1 MTRRDLAA
9 LAGAV
14 LLTVLHTW
22 PLATNPAGLS
32 RLDNADTALNT
43 WIVAWVAHALPR
55 APLQVFDA
63 PMFHPERRTLAYSEP
78 LLVPG
83 AMAIPL
89 RAAGLSAATTY
100 NLLAMAGF
108 ALSAWAMWRLVTGWT
123 DDPAAGTVAG
133 MAFAFNAHLLT
144 RFGHLQALHAE
155 FVPLVLLA
163 VDRIASRARRR
174 DGVLLGVAI
183 ALVGLV
189 SIYQLAFVAAAT
201 VVALLARR
209 CDWRDLAI
217 RTFAVALLGI
227 GLSIVLLSP
236 VLWQYLAA
244 SREAGV
250 VRTLEETS
258 RYGATWR
265 DYLATGGR
273 LHYSLWSAR
282 FFPLTAVLFPGVTV
296 TLLALVG
303 LRDAGAN
310 RGRVRMCVAVGVLG
324 VAMSLGTALPF
335 YDWLHRAIPLL
346 QATRVA
352 GRWGVLLLTALA
364 MLAGFG
370 VAALRRDASTR
381 LRLAVAVLAPV
392 FVTVEAMRTPMAFTP
407 TPDIPAI
414 YQQVATFPDAVI
426 LEIPLYPGRE
436 FNLNAPYLLA
446 QTEHFQPMIAGYSGL
461 YTGGYAQ
468 RIADLTTFPST
479 TAQASLRRLGVTHMV
494 FHLAPLRLSYSEA
507 DIDALDRLP
516 WLERVVA
523 DDTARVFRV
532 KHELLASTDSPVSL
546 PPSAR

>member
-1 MTRRDLAA
+1 MTRRDLVA

-14 LLTVLHTW
+14 LLTVVHTW
-22 PLATNPAGLS
+22 PLASNPAGLS

-55 APLQVFDA
+55 APLHVFDA

-89 RAAGLSAATTY
+89 RAAGLAAATTY

-108 ALSAWAMWRLVTGWT
+108 VLSAWAMWRLITDWTG
-123 DDPAAGTVAG
+123 DPAAGAVAG

-163 VDRIASRARRR
+163 VDRIARQARRR
-174 DGVLLGVAI
+174 DGVLLGFAI

-189 SIYQLAFVAAAT
+189 SIYQLAFVAGAT

-209 CDWRDLAI
+209 CDWRDAAT
-217 RTFAVALLGI
+217 RTFGVALLGI

-282 FFPLTAVLFPGVTV
+282 FFPLSAVLFPGVTV
-296 TLLALVG
+296 TLLALAG
-303 LRDAGAN
+303 WRDPRAD

-324 VAMSLGTALPF
+324 VAMSLGTALPV
-335 YDWLHRAIPLL
+335 YDWLHRVIPLL

-370 VAALRRDASTR
+370 VAALRRTGSART
-381 LRLAVAVLAPV
+381 RLAVAVLAPLL
-392 FVTVEAMRTPMAFTP
+392 VTVEAMRTPMAFTP
-407 TPDIPAI
+407 TPAIPAI
-414 YQQVATFPDAVI
+414 YQRIAALPDAV
-426 LEIPLYPGRE
+426 LVEIPLYPGRE
-436 FNLNAPYLLA
+436 FNLNAPYVLA
-446 QTEHFQPMIAGYSGL
+446 QTAHFKPMVAGYSGL
-461 YTGGYAQ
+461 YTGGYAE
-468 RIADLTTFPST
+468 RMAELTTFPAA
-479 TAQASLRRLGVTHMV
+479 TAQASLRRLGVTHIV
-494 FHLAPLRLSYSEA
+494 FHLAPLRQSYREE

-516 WLERVVA
+516 WLERVLA

-532 KHELLASTDSPVSL
+532 KRELLAGADA
-546 PPSAR
+546 SAR